1 MSSHNVLFRLMGL
14 CRRYRFLLFVR
25 RVQPLRLRLH
35 FPLSSYPVQRK
46 TPAEKVF
53 QVKTSFGQR
62 INSPI
67 WVKYTRVMR
76 KKNGFRF
83 YSGTVFFRLF
93 YCFFCI
99 FNLLS
104 LAFFSHRINVCANTF
119 RLIFFIIIVSFKN
132 WELLSL

>member
-1 MSSHNVLFRLMGL
+1 MSSHNVLFRLVGL

-53 QVKTSFGQR
+53 QIKTSFGQR

-76 KKNGFRF
+76 KK
-83 YSGTVFFRLF
+83 TVFDFIRAPFFFTLILLLF
-93 YCFFCI
+93 LYI
-99 FNLLS
+99 YD
-104 LAFFSHRINVCANTF
+104 
-119 RLIFFIIIVSFKN
+119 IIILYEIK
-132 WELLSL
+132 